1 MAYTKKSPRKTN
13 NIHILGLIGEKIFN
27 NYMQDQGYKVHMNVD
42 PYGYNDHKVF
52 FDKKT
57 PTITQLKTIS
67 PYHNHDCWALDAEN
81 GKQVLHALKCEKM
94 YIISIPM
101 VWPNEYD
108 GWLLEVELNILK
120 SDPNSIRPLPNG
132 TTNSLIIPRSERYVR
147 KLYKLTQEEEDLLLK
162 YAVSDYAKKPSTYVK
177 KTKKTTK

>member
-1 MAYTKKSPRKTN
+1 
-13 NIHILGLIGEKIFN
+13 
-27 NYMQDQGYKVHMNVD
+27 
-42 PYGYNDHKVF
+42 
-52 FDKKT
+52 
-57 PTITQLKTIS
+57 
-67 PYHNHDCWALDAEN
+67 
-81 GKQVLHALKCEKM
+81 M

-120 SDPNSIRPLPNG
+120 SDTNSIRPLPNG
-132 TTNSLIIPRSERYVR
+132 TTNSLIIPRSERYIR

-177 KTKKTTK
+177 KTKKNTK